1 MNQTVV
7 SPLGVTK
14 KSIVSRISSFGKEE
28 WSQTEVVGE
37 IMFIPISLY
46 MKDLCIHLPPPPTGT
61 PPSRRRRIED
71 RTDYHL
77 AQNRAEMSYTV
88 WT

>member
-1 MNQTVV
+1 MEKEGKMLINKEQNQVYV
-7 SPLGVTK
+7 
-14 KSIVSRISSFGKEE
+14 II
-28 WSQTEVVGE
+28 
-37 IMFIPISLY
+37 IN
-46 MKDLCIHLPPPPTGT
+46 LCIHLPPPPTGT

>member
-7 SPLGVTK
+7 SPLGMTQ
-14 KSIVSRISSFGKEE
+14 KSVVSPFSSFGKEE
-28 WSQTEVVGE
+28 WSKTEVVGE
-37 IMFIPISLY
+37 IMFVPFLLKMI
-46 MKDLCIHLPPPPTGT
+46 DLCIHLPPPPTGT

>member
-28 WSQTEVVGE
+28 
-37 IMFIPISLY
+37 
-46 MKDLCIHLPPPPTGT
+46 
-61 PPSRRRRIED
+61 IED
-71 RTDYHL
+71 TIDYHL
-77 AQNRAEMSYTV
+77 VQKRAEMS
-88 WT
+88 